1 MHLICTSGYALLRPV
16 DQVVMH
22 SSLWSRGLRFKSA
35 WSNQN
40 TALPAALYRCD
51 ISFKAAM
58 LLGCDDAV
66 VGPANFMRF
75 DVLQHV

>member
-22 SSLWSRGLRFKSA
+22 SSLEKRSEIKISLVKS
-35 WSNQN
+35 N
-40 TALPAALYRCD
+40 TALPVALYCCN

-58 LLGCDDAV
+58 LLGCNDAV
-66 VGPANFMRF
+66 VGPAKFMRF